1 MPGANTLLVNQ
12 QICFFPG
19 VVFPLKTSYN
29 GADKSA
35 FMEVMKVTLLTK
47 DEIVELIEE
56 IVKCD
61 KSEEEIDGL
70 IDKLEEGV
78 LDPQISDYI
87 FWDEK
92 TPEEIADI
100 VLRYKPIEL

>member
-1 MPGANTLLVNQ
+1 M
-12 QICFFPG
+12 
-19 VVFPLKTSYN
+19 
-29 GADKSA
+29 
-35 FMEVMKVTLLTK
+35 TLLTK

-61 KSEEEIDGL
+61 KIEEEIDEL

-100 VLRYKPIEL
+100 VLRYKPIYLGCD

>member
-1 MPGANTLLVNQ
+1 
-12 QICFFPG
+12 
-19 VVFPLKTSYN
+19 
-29 GADKSA
+29 
-35 FMEVMKVTLLTK
+35 MEVVKITLLTK

-78 LDPQISDYI
+78 LNPQISNYI
-87 FWDEK
+87 FGDEK
-92 TPEEIADI
+92 ILEEIADI

>member
-1 MPGANTLLVNQ
+1 M
-12 QICFFPG
+12 
-19 VVFPLKTSYN
+19 
-29 GADKSA
+29 
-35 FMEVMKVTLLTK
+35 TLLTK

-56 IVKCD
+56 ILKCD
-61 KSEEEIDGL
+61 KSEDEIDEL
-70 IDKLEEGV
+70 IDKLEDGV

-100 VLRYKPIEL
+100 VLSYKPIEL